1 MARKAVILFNL
12 GGPDSLDA
20 VKPFLFNLFYD
31 PAIIRV
37 PKPIRFLIA
46 KLISSRRTPIAQD
59 IYREIGGSSPILPQT
74 LDQAAALDKA
84 LEGEEDQYR
93 SFVVMRYWHPRA
105 EQVAREVKAFDPD
118 EIILLPLYPQFST
131 TTSRSSIEEWK
142 KEAVKVGLSCPHST
156 LCCYPDEEGFV
167 AANVELIRGKLDEI
181 AGEKPRLLFSAH
193 GLPKKIVDSGDPY
206 QWQVEQTVAAI
217 VNKLGED
224 NLDYRICYQSR
235 VGPVEWIGPA
245 TEDEIERAGEEN
257 RPLMVVPVAFVSEHS
272 ETLVELDIE
281 YAELAREKGVPEYY
295 RVSTVG
301 LHPAFIE
308 GLASLVRGRQKGKTT
323 SLCGKAICPKTHG
336 DCALAGD

>member
-1 MARKAVILFNL
+1 MARKAVVLFNL

-20 VKPFLFNLFYD
+20 VKPFLFNLFND

-37 PKPIRFLIA
+37 PNPFRFLIA

-74 LDQAAALDKA
+74 VDQAEALDKA
-84 LEGEEDQYR
+84 LQGEEDQYK

-105 EQVAREVKAFDPD
+105 EQVVREVKAYDPD

-131 TTSRSSIEEWK
+131 TTSRSSIVEWK
-142 KEAVKVGLSCPHST
+142 KEAEKAGLSCPHST

-167 AANVELIRGKLDEI
+167 AANVQLIRKKLEEI
-181 AGEKPRLLFSAH
+181 EGEKPRLLFSAH
-193 GLPKKIVDSGDPY
+193 GLPKKIVESGDPY

-217 VNKLGED
+217 VRELGED
-224 NLDYRICYQSR
+224 NLDYRICFQSR

-245 TEDEIERAGEEN
+245 TEEEIEQAGEEK
-257 RPLMVVPVAFVSEHS
+257 RSLMVVPVAFVSEHS

-281 YAELAREKGVPEYY
+281 YAELAEEKGVPGYY
-295 RVSTVG
+295 RVPTVG

-308 GLASLVRGRQKGKTT
+308 GLASLVRRRKKGKTT
-323 SLCGKAICPKTHG
+323 SLCGRVICPKTSG
-336 DCALAGD
+336 DCALAGE